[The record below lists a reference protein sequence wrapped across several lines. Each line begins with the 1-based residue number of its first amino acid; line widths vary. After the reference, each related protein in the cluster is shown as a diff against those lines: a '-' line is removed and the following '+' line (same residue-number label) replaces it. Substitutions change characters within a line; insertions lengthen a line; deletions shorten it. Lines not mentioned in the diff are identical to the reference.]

1 MTCDASPVTAA
12 QLPDYAGLVS
22 PRTSGRDAAAVTV
35 SIRAGDTGSGRSD
48 QGGGPL
54 RGGLTLASR
63 QTADITDPAVPYD
76 IALTV
81 AAQDGWLACESVT
94 IKKRSG
100 GPAVTPM
107 AVRSMTLSVYVQRI
121 REELGKVLGGGMV
134 MKEIARGEGYVSHGF
149 AVLHGQWVALDF
161 AQRRRSS
168 QLTTELVA
176 AFYREALAS
185 PDPGQ
190 NRRPTAAVAERL
202 NASRGHVSRLLTQA
216 RREGQPGLG
225 PSRAPRKKRD
235 AT

>member
-1 MTCDASPVTAA
+1 MAH
-12 QLPDYAGLVS
+12 YAGGMS
-22 PRTSGRDAAAVTV
+22 PRSSGRDAAAITV
-35 SIRAGDTGSGRSD
+35 SVRGGPVGSGKPD
-48 QGGGPL
+48 EGGGPL

-63 QTADITDPAVPYD
+63 ITADINDPAVPYD

-81 AAQDGWLACESVT
+81 AARDGWLVCESVT
-94 IKKRSG
+94 LSERPG

-121 REELGKVLGGGMV
+121 REVLGTVLGGGHV
-134 MKEIARGEGYVSHGF
+134 LKEGSRGEGYVSYDF
-149 AVLHGQWVALDF
+149 PPLPTQWDAMDF

-176 AFYREALAS
+176 ACYREALAS
-185 PDPGQ
+185 PDPQQ

-202 NASRGHVSRLLTQA
+202 NASRGHISRLLTQA

-225 PSRAPRKKRD
+225 PSRPSQGKASR
-235 AT
+235 